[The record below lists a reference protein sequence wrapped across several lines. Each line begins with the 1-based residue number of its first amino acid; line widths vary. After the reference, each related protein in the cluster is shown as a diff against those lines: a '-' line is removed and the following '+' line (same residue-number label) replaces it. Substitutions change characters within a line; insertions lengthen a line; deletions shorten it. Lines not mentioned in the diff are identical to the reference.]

1 MKRVQNGT
9 VNEGRR
15 AMYMGDMAASGSIYT
30 SAPAELAG
38 TGAISIRQLY
48 VKRAIDVIVS
58 LLVIP
63 VFLLPGLIIAAA
75 ILLTSPGG
83 IFYRER
89 RIGRNGL
96 AFRIWKFRSMQ
107 SDAEQRSAPEL
118 APPEGHGL
126 HWRMRKHVSD
136 PRITALGSFLRAWS
150 LDEVPQFLN
159 VLCGEMSLIGPR
171 PIVAEELPLYGD
183 LLHYYLCVK
192 PGLSG
197 LWQVSG
203 RSNLDYAR
211 RAELDAAYVKTW
223 SLFSDVC
230 ILLRT
235 IPAVL
240 RRDGS
245 C

>member
-1 MKRVQNGT
+1 MKRLQNEI

-15 AMYMGDMAASGSIYT
+15 AMFMGDMAASGSIYT
-30 SAPAELAG
+30 VASAELPE
-38 TGAISIRQLY
+38 TPAISLRYLY
-48 VKRAIDVIVS
+48 VKRTIDISFS

-63 VFLLPGLIIAAA
+63 VFLLPGLFIAAA
-75 ILLTSPGG
+75 ILLTSQGAV
-83 IFYRER
+83 FYREE
-89 RIGRNGL
+89 RIGRNGRV
-96 AFRIWKFRSMQ
+96 FRIWKFRSMQ
-107 SDAEQRSAPEL
+107 SNPDRQFGAAL
-118 APPEGHGL
+118 APPDGHRL
-126 HWRMRKHVSD
+126 HWRMRKHVRD

-150 LDEVPQFLN
+150 LDEIPQFLN
-159 VLCGEMSLIGPR
+159 VLRGDMSLIGPR

-183 LLHYYLCVK
+183 LLHYYMCVK

-203 RSNLDYAR
+203 RSNLDYAKR
-211 RAELDAAYVKTW
+211 VELDAAYVKTW
-223 SLFSDVC
+223 SLFSDIR
-230 ILLRT
+230 ILCHT

>member
-1 MKRVQNGT
+1 MKRLQEGIGSD
-9 VNEGRR
+9 GRR
-15 AMYMGDMAASGSIYT
+15 AMFMGGMAASGAIYT
-30 SAPAELAG
+30 PAPAELSGAP
-38 TGAISIRQLY
+38 AISLRHLY
-48 VKRAIDVIVS
+48 VKRTIDIGFS

-63 VFLLPGLIIAAA
+63 VFLLPGLFIAAA
-75 ILLTSPGG
+75 ILLTSQGA
-83 IFYRER
+83 IFYREE
-89 RIGRNGL
+89 RIGRNGR

-107 SDAEQRSAPEL
+107 SDPPEQSNAASAP
-118 APPEGHGL
+118 PGGHRL

-150 LDEVPQFLN
+150 LDEIPQFLN
-159 VLCGEMSLIGPR
+159 VLRGEMSLIGPR

-183 LLHYYLCVK
+183 LLHYYMCAK

-203 RSNLDYAR
+203 RRNLNYAKR
-211 RAELDAAYVKTW
+211 VQLDATYVKTW
-223 SLFSDVC
+223 SLFSDIR
-230 ILLRT
+230 ILCHT